1 MGSYYVTSHPS
12 LTDQSFARKLNI
24 LTNETT
30 VLGVY
35 SDLIPKELVGSS
47 LIVLLK
53 NKNLDVTQYRI
64 SLDVSVKYHQRKQRK
79 KKIRKRSNFNSNM
92 T

>member
-1 MGSYYVTSHPS
+1 MGSYYVTSHSS

-53 NKNLDVTQYRI
+53 NKNLDVTQYRM
-64 SLDVSVKYHQRKQRK
+64 SLDVSVKYHQKKQRK
-79 KKIRKRSNFNSNM
+79 K
-92 T
+92 